1 MKYNIKIAFIFLVA
15 LINLGKQD
23 VYATNDKENKAAQ
36 HQAILDIL
44 AEDEFDYS
52 RLEVEDIYNKT
63 IVLDLEGNIIME
75 KIISENEI
83 QNANMEENLKLMS
96 AEFLME
102 SNGNQYYLISDH

>member
-1 MKYNIKIAFIFLVA
+1 MNIIKILFIVSIAWTPTDGFSA
-15 LINLGKQD
+15 
-23 VYATNDKENKAAQ
+23 NDKKNKATQ

-44 AEDEFDYS
+44 AEDAYDYS
-52 RLEVEDIYNKT
+52 ILEIEEVSNKT

-83 QNANMEENLKLMS
+83 QNANMEEALKLMR

-102 SNGNQYYLISDH
+102 NNDDQYYLISDH